1 MPDNDDDVIV
11 SDTDS
16 DAGTETDDDAEPEG
30 AADLG
35 DAGKQALD
43 RMKAERN
50 KARAERRALAAE
62 LEELKKPK
70 TDADN
75 PEQIREQARAEAR
88 AEVLKDR
95 ALDRIEARAAK
106 LFADPEDARALLA
119 GHVDDFVDD
128 GKIDVEAIQEALDDL
143 LKRKPHLGAT
153 PQARFTGSADG
164 GARKGTKPDQ
174 LSRDD
179 LKRMTPDQIVE
190 AKAKG
195 RLVDLMGADS

>member
-1 MPDNDDDVIV
+1 MADDDDDVTV
-11 SDTDS
+11 SDTDP
-16 DAGTETDDDAEPEG
+16 DTGAADDAEPEG

-50 KARAERRALAAE
+50 QARKERRALAAE

-70 TDADN
+70 PDAAD
-75 PEQIREQARAEAR
+75 PEQIRQQARAEAR

-95 ALDRIEARAAK
+95 ALDRIEAKAAK

-119 GHVDDFVDD
+119 AHVDDFVDD
-128 GKIDVEAIQEALDDL
+128 GKIDVEAIQEALEDL

-164 GARKGTKPDQ
+164 GARNGTKPDQ
-174 LSRDD
+174 LTRDD
-179 LKRMTPDQIVE
+179 LKRMTPDQIV
-190 AKAKG
+190 KAKDDG
-195 RLVDLMGADS
+195 RFADLMNGT